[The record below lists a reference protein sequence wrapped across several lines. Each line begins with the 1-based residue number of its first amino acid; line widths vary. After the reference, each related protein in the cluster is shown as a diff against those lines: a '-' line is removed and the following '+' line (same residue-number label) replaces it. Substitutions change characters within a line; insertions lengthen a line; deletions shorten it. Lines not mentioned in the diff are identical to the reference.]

1 MKKTLFSIALMY
13 TVPALAQED
22 FLLQINDTVL
32 SVQLDK
38 PYQLNVKGNLV
49 RFKVSSRDTL
59 TYDSKL
65 YNFLYPKAFRVS
77 HTNVDAGIEQIS
89 LLSAEG
95 SGILIQQ
102 YESLNPT
109 SLNELMLT
117 EMTKESI
124 SYGFVSTR
132 TTYKRKLKSGQ
143 EIQVTR
149 AELRYKDD
157 VNIYEITSI
166 GKKDAGMIVVT
177 MKMDDDK
184 NTEGQKVIDLMW
196 HSLMLK

>member
-1 MKKTLFSIALMY
+1 MKKTFFCISLLY
-13 TVPALAQED
+13 TLPALAQED

-38 PYQLNVKGNLV
+38 PYQVNVKGNMV

-109 SLNELMLT
+109 ALNELMLT

-143 EIQVTR
+143 EVVVTR

-177 MKMDDDK
+177 MKMDDEK